1 MASCPATYVVGCPP
15 ADVGEGIGLSE
26 QVEAAVPEAIETIA
40 ALLRERIPGLSISE
54 QEVG

>member
-1 MASCPATYVVGCPP
+1 
-15 ADVGEGIGLSE
+15 
-26 QVEAAVPEAIETIA
+26 VEAAVPEAIETIA